1 MGGFA
6 PPAGPGPPPTPWPP
20 STPEGSSKHQS
31 GSSSSSS
38 SVSLYSCST
47 GIAICMERSVSSGAK
62 SGQWT
67 SASEGATARAQR
79 RGRNDEG
86 GMQRREAVL
95 CCLVFHWPVL
105 TVVSCSEQ
113 VRQRHHGRHLR
124 TPQTLT
130 DSQRL
135 SRTLHMHTLIIVH
148 TGTREELLCTYP
160 E

>member
-20 STPEGSSKHQS
+20 STPEGSTKPQS

-38 SVSLYSCST
+38 SASLYQCCT
-47 GIAICMERSVSSGAK
+47 ICMERSVSSGAK

-135 SRTLHMHTLIIVH
+135 SRTLHMCYRQIGSCNKMDPVIFLTI
-148 TGTREELLCTYP
+148 
-160 E
+160 